1 MATQTISTLS
11 VENQTFYDRALLER
25 LLPEL
30 HFYNDAKKK
39 KIPKG
44 KGTKIEWRK
53 FASLAIPTSALT
65 EGTTPSGSALS
76 ITSLTAELSQ
86 YGDYVEISD
95 VLDMQSK
102 DPIITETS
110 QLLGEQAALLVDTK
124 IRDVI
129 VAGTNVRYAN
139 NKTARTNLTSADV
152 LTGAEVKKA
161 VRDLRK
167 NNAKPF
173 SDGYYHAV
181 ISAEQAY
188 DLMSDTA
195 DGGWIDAN
203 KYTDNKKLLKGEIG
217 EYAGVRF
224 MTSSNVKTADGKTTT
239 GSGKSSTT
247 DMVHLGVIYGKD
259 SYGVP
264 EIGDGSAA
272 KPSIIV
278 KAQGSAGTS
287 DPLNQRSTIGW
298 KNFFESKILEQNAIV
313 RIETGI
319 SA

>member
-1 MATQTISTLS
+1 MATTQTITTLTA
-11 VENQTFYDRALLER
+11 ENQTFYDRVLLER

-30 HFYNDAKKK
+30 HLYKDGKKK

-44 KGTKIEWRK
+44 KGTEIEWRK
-53 FASLAIPTSALT
+53 FASLSIPESPLT
-65 EGTTPSGSALS
+65 EGTTPDGSNLD
-76 ITSLTAELSQ
+76 ITTVKAKLNQ
-86 YGDYVEISD
+86 YGDFVEISD
-95 VLDMQSK
+95 VLDMQGK
-102 DPIITETS
+102 DPVITETS

-129 VAGTNVRYAN
+129 TAGTNVRYCGG
-139 NKTARTNLTSADV
+139 KTSTEELTATDV
-152 LTGAEVKKA
+152 LTGEEVKKA

-167 NNAKPF
+167 NNAKTF
-173 SDGYYHAV
+173 EDGYFHSV
-181 ISAEQAY
+181 ISPEQAF

-203 KYTDNKKLLKGEIG
+203 KYTDNRPLLKGEIG

-224 MTSSNVKTADGKTTT
+224 MTSSNVKTGE
-239 GSGKSSTT
+239 GSASAP
-247 DMVHLGVIYGKD
+247 VHMGLIYGKD

-278 KAQGSAGTS
+278 KAQGSAGTA
-287 DPLNQRSTIGW
+287 DPLNQRSTVGW
-298 KNFFESKILEQNAIV
+298 KNFFESKILEEQAIV
-313 RIETGI
+313 RIESGV

>member
-1 MATQTISTLS
+1 MPNTQTITTLT

-30 HFYNDAKKK
+30 HFYNDGKKK
-39 KIPKG
+39 KVPKG

-53 FASLAIPTSALT
+53 FASLAIPEQALT
-65 EGTTPSGSALS
+65 EGTTPNGSSLS
-76 ITSLTAELSQ
+76 ITSLVAELSQ
-86 YGDYVEISD
+86 YGDFVEISD

-102 DPIITETS
+102 DPVITETS

-124 IRDVI
+124 IRDV
-129 VAGTNVRYAN
+129 VTAGTNVRFVGG
-139 NKTARTNLTSADV
+139 KTGRSELTAADV
-152 LTGAEVKKA
+152 LTGEEVKKA

-173 SDGYYHAV
+173 ADGYFHAV
-181 ISAEQAY
+181 ISPEQAY

-224 MTSSNVKTADGKTTT
+224 MTSSNTAT
-239 GSGKSSTT
+239 GTGASDAT
-247 DMVHLGVIYGKD
+247 VHLGVIYGKD

-264 EIGDGSAA
+264 EIGEGSAA

-278 KAQGSAGTS
+278 KAQGSAGTA